1 MPIMAYKSLH
11 LALAA
16 FASVAAALPA
26 ASSATT
32 RQATSEVIPG
42 KFIVALR
49 PEVELDL
56 HTRWVSDVH
65 GEALRRRGDSDSVGV
80 EKTFDAPGFHGYAG
94 SFDDETVATIKANS
108 SVSLFSPH
116 ISHLSFFVS
125 FARSC
130 GPVGLSLSV

>member
-1 MPIMAYKSLH
+1 MAYKSLH

-26 ASSATT
+26 STTTT

-65 GEALRRRGDSDSVGV
+65 GEALRRRSGDSDGVGV
-80 EKTFDAPGFHGYAG
+80 EKTFDAPGFHGYTG

-108 SVSLFSPH
+108 SVSLLF
-116 ISHLSFFVS
+116 
-125 FARSC
+125 
-130 GPVGLSLSV
+130 LSLASFPASQTLWLPISLRLND